1 MCCSMLGVSHFTEK
15 LIQWTP
21 YTGSE
26 LRASSEEAVLRHSR
40 RRAMKSSL
48 HGISFAA
55 LGRSACCSGVR
66 LSTSDLLFAKLP
78 RWCYSTRRKSAPR
91 VPKMEHQESGEK
103 QDAFY
108 VVRKG
113 DLVGV
118 YKSFK
123 ECQEQLSSFVC
134 DPAVSVY
141 KGYSLRKETEKY
153 LASRGLKNAMY
164 TIHSADVREDVFGA
178 LVPCSIQKICHPLR
192 LLGVEGQTPDNPR
205 TADLAVK
212 HTELVEKHSLHSKDI
227 SCIIEFDGASKGN
240 PGRAGAG
247 AVIRSEDGTVIYRLR
262 EGLGVATNNVAE
274 YRAMILGMRCALK
287 KGFKQI
293 RIQGDSKLVCNQL
306 SGVWRTRHKN
316 LINLNKEAMELK
328 EKFLSFDVRHV
339 KREFNSDADA
349 EANSAVDLPN
359 GEVQELSVEP

>member
-1 MCCSMLGVSHFTEK
+1 MKTCSFQEK
-15 LIQWTP
+15 LYDQGEEIWNGRKTMILFL
-21 YTGSE
+21 E
-26 LRASSEEAVLRHSR
+26 SS
-40 RRAMKSSL
+40 
-48 HGISFAA
+48 
-55 LGRSACCSGVR
+55 
-66 LSTSDLLFAKLP
+66 P
-78 RWCYSTRRKSAPR
+78 
-91 VPKMEHQESGEK
+91 MEHQESGEK

-123 ECQEQLSSFVC
+123 ECQEQLSSFKNMGQTGLFVESALNKSKNYDVAKSFVVC

-178 LVPCSIQKICHPLR
+178 LVPCSIQASRNACP
-192 LLGVEGQTPDNPR
+192 TPENPCL
-205 TADLAVK
+205 TNDATGPEPTPADLAVK

-247 AVIRSEDGTVIYRLR
+247 AVIRSEDGTMIYRLR

-359 GEVQELSVEP
+359 PRTHT